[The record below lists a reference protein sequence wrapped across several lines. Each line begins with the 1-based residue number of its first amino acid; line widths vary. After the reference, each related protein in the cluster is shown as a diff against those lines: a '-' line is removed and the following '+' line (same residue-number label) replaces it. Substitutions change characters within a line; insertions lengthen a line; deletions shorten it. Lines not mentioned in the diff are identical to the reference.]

1 MQDCSLKAHPY
12 RITTWGE
19 SQARRWEI
27 AENLHRADLT
37 TLQRNEQVAEWI
49 RLTDEDAK
57 KAQSAQLA
65 PIESRRADGKGH
77 RRTEGINAAS
87 RELGIERTEA
97 QRAVKIA
104 GISAEAKDAARSAGL
119 ENNQTALLK
128 VAAAPADRQPAV
140 VHDIAAARL
149 AARNLFA

>member
-1 MQDCSLKAHPY
+1 M
-12 RITTWGE
+12 TWGE

-37 TLQRNEQVAEWI
+37 TLQRHEQVAEWI
-49 RLTDEDAK
+49 ALTEADTAEK
-57 KAQSAQLA
+57 PGQPAQVSRGGRGIKSGLSAA
-65 PIESRRADGKGH
+65 
-77 RRTEGINAAS
+77 T

-97 QRAVKIA
+97 RRATKIA

-119 ENNQTALLK
+119 ENNQAALLK
-128 VAAAPADRQPAV
+128 VAAADEGRQIAV

-149 AARNLFA
+149 AARNLCA